1 MSFYTEI
8 TQAEVNIS
16 KDQDTG
22 VRAQFNFPQNLELF
36 KGHFPANPI
45 LPGVA
50 QIEMTRFAVE
60 TFFKKKVSIKKI
72 KKTKFSSLIRPGTPV
87 FLDIQ
92 IVSVEPGDN
101 GHDLIT
107 TRVTVHSDDK
117 IAGKL
122 NLILLTD

>member
-8 TQAEVNIS
+8 TQAKVNIS
-16 KDQDTG
+16 KDKDTG
-22 VRAQFNFPQNLELF
+22 IRAQFNFPETLELF
-36 KGHFPANPI
+36 KGHFPSQPI

-50 QIEMTRFAVE
+50 QIEMVRFALE
-60 TFFKKKVSIKKI
+60 TFFEKKVSIKKI
-72 KKTKFSSLIRPGTPV
+72 KKTKFSSLIKPGTPV
-87 FLDIQ
+87 LLDIQ

-107 TRVTVHSDDK
+107 TRVSVHSDDK

-122 NLILLTD
+122 NLIFLTD